1 MKATRVTDVSVLDA
15 AVEPVKGEVKAT
27 GGVSG
32 TGSVYA
38 INHNAD
44 PALVT
49 LRYRLKDAKIDVA
62 EEPFEANGH
71 KFNRGSFL
79 LRDVHRPISAR
90 QAADLGLSVTALSA
104 APSVKTHPARAA
116 RIALLHTWISTQD
129 EGWWRQ
135 TLDLRGVPYSYISTQ
150 AAAKETNLRSK
161 YNVIL
166 FPPVGRANGQL
177 IINGTPMYGNPIP
190 WKTTELTPNIGKE
203 DSTMTSGPGLA
214 GKG

>member
-1 MKATRVTDVSVLDA
+1 MDVSVLDA
-15 AVEPVKGEVKAT
+15 PVEPVKGEVKAA
-27 GGVSG
+27 GGVTG

-38 INHNAD
+38 INHNTD

-71 KFNRGSFL
+71 KFNRGSFI
-79 LRDVHRPISAR
+79 LRDVIGGDLSK
-90 QAADLGLSVTALSA
+90 QAADLGLSITALSA

-150 AAAKETNLRSK
+150 AVAKETNLRSK
-161 YNVIL
+161 YDVIL
-166 FPPVGRANGQL
+166 FPPVGRA
-177 IINGTPMYGNPIP
+177 T
-190 WKTTELTPNIGKE
+190 
-203 DSTMTSGPGLA
+203 DS
-214 GKG
+214 